1 MEQQGHKAKK
11 RQNDSQQDHKGHKE
25 GFSFFVFAVWL

>member
-11 RQNDSQQDHKGHKE
+11 RQNDSQQDHKGHKA
-25 GFSFFVFAVWL
+25 GFSLFVFPAWL